1 MAFLS
6 PGDLP
11 NPGIEPMSLS
21 LLALVGRF
29 FTTGAVWTK
38 HSLIN
43 VCWMNTWVQI
53 HHGLLISSSDEEPW
67 AGLLFLAT
75 RNTIRS
81 RVAGLEGVFILNS
94 PHPMPS
100 HPFPLPPSLPSLSP
114 SLSLC
119 LFFHTF
125 YIYTIQGICNI
136 PHRQRKRRI
145 FMFLEAPHQLTM
157 NEIFLKGISA
167 EALIPEQ
174 ISRTS
179 DHLFLMYFYLTG
191 IHGVSGLCQPQW

>member
-1 MAFLS
+1 
-6 PGDLP
+6 
-11 NPGIEPMSLS
+11 
-21 LLALVGRF
+21 
-29 FTTGAVWTK
+29 
-38 HSLIN
+38 
-43 VCWMNTWVQI
+43 
-53 HHGLLISSSDEEPW
+53 
-67 AGLLFLAT
+67 
-75 RNTIRS
+75 
-81 RVAGLEGVFILNS
+81 
-94 PHPMPS
+94 MPS

-145 FMFLEAPHQLTM
+145 FMFLEAPPQLTM

-167 EALIPEQ
+167 EAFIPEQ

-179 DHLFLMYFYLTG
+179 DHLFLMCFYLTS
-191 IHGVSGLCQPQW
+191 IHGVPGLCQPQWQARKRGGGFRSTPSPQRGAGTQGGTYNLGGHPGAGEDVWPSGLL